1 LRTESNAAGQGPG
14 VFVARPLIFILAAL
28 AGCATE
34 IPQKE
39 QGLPVVRSLTIYEE
53 LVRRD
58 PSKRLVDLRDAIPG
72 IVIDIR
78 YIYLPE
84 GSAVAFIKL
93 SVEASFDAA
102 AVINSILLTAVPKR
116 DPPFTRLFDD
126 R

>member
-1 LRTESNAAGQGPG
+1 M
-14 VFVARPLIFILAAL
+14 ARPLIFILAAL